1 VFPPGFK
8 TLYGAGVTPELAE
21 SPPAR
26 LAPAAAWRGVDDRRR
41 RLTGLALAIAIEA
54 LLIGLLFLIG
64 VRFAGSGKEAAEDT
78 RLEAVTFALPEAAEE
93 APPEQ
98 PPEAQPEAAPD
109 TPPVPQPPTERP
121 APAPERPPPPLVSKP
136 QPAPEPSAAPPAPPA
151 PATPP
156 APPRA
161 AAGPPRVYGPVD
173 SGPQGEPDSQRVGTA
188 PNGEPLYAAKWY
200 REPTRQELAGYLST
214 ATAPSAALIACR
226 TVPDWRV
233 EDCQLVSEAP
243 PGSNIGRAVLAAAW
257 QFKVRPA
264 RVGGR
269 SQVGSWV
276 RIRIDYTVTR

>member
-1 VFPPGFK
+1 
-8 TLYGAGVTPELAE
+8 LAYGAEVTPAIADS
-21 SPPAR
+21 SP
-26 LAPAAAWRGVDDRRR
+26 APFAPSAFWRSAGDGRR
-41 RLTGLALAIAIEA
+41 RLLGLVLALAIEG
-54 LLIGLLFLIG
+54 LIIALLFLIG

-78 RLEAVTFALPEAAEE
+78 RLEAVTFALPDAAEE
-93 APPEQ
+93 PPPEQ
-98 PPEAQPEAAPD
+98 PPETSAQTTPE
-109 TPPVPQPPTERP
+109 TPPVPQPPAQQAASVPQRP
-121 APAPERPPPPLVSKP
+121 RAQITSNPV
-136 QPAPEPSAAPPAPPA
+136 PAPEPSAAPPAPAPTGPA
-151 PATPP
+151 
-156 APPRA
+156 APPRP
-161 AAGPPRVYGPVD
+161 AGPPRNYGPAD
-173 SGPQGEPDSQRVGTA
+173 PGPQGEPDSQRVGTA

-233 EDCQLVSEAP
+233 EDCQLVAENPA
-243 PGSNIGRAVLAAAW
+243 GSNIGRAVLAAAW